1 MSISMLSL
9 LAAPLFIIIAAII
22 VISLF
27 LHFVPLGLWISAM
40 AAGVSV
46 GIVNLIGMRLRR
58 VVPSKIILPLVKA
71 NKAGLDVNVNQL
83 EAHYLAGGDVDRV
96 VDALIAAHRAT
107 MSLTFERACAI
118 DLAGRDVLEAVQMS
132 EIGRAHV

>member
-46 GIVNLIGMRLRR
+46 GIVNLIGMR
-58 VVPSKIILPLVKA
+58 S
-71 NKAGLDVNVNQL
+71 
-83 EAHYLAGGDVDRV
+83 
-96 VDALIAAHRAT
+96 
-107 MSLTFERACAI
+107 
-118 DLAGRDVLEAVQMS
+118 VQDYPASGQS
-132 EIGRAHV
+132 E

>member
-27 LHFVPLGLWISAM
+27 LHFVPLGLWISAL

-46 GIVNLIGMRLRR
+46 GIVNLIAPRR
-58 VVPSKIILPLVKA
+58 S
-71 NKAGLDVNVNQL
+71 
-83 EAHYLAGGDVDRV
+83 
-96 VDALIAAHRAT
+96 
-107 MSLTFERACAI
+107 
-118 DLAGRDVLEAVQMS
+118 VQDYPASGQS
-132 EIGRAHV
+132 E

>member
-58 VVPSKIILPLVKA
+58 RS
-71 NKAGLDVNVNQL
+71 
-83 EAHYLAGGDVDRV
+83 
-96 VDALIAAHRAT
+96 
-107 MSLTFERACAI
+107 
-118 DLAGRDVLEAVQMS
+118 VQDYPASGQS
-132 EIGRAHV
+132 E